1 MVSVPKSY
9 PKEPGAERCGDTYKM
24 TAVVNGKIPGTV
36 FGTQFTRNIPPVPIK
51 GTSSLVPV
59 FTSRKNFDESLQRE
73 DGLEDRLEDASRTLF
88 VEDFRFT
95 SKEETALKKLI
106 DNAWELIG
114 RAADEVDQIKGE
126 AFPGAGPGKFDE
138 EHGKKA
144 QGLVEDALKHLRCA
158 EYWTWRVILHGQ
170 ALDEYEAPLGLAAA
184 PKPIFDPPL
193 IGELPPLP
201 PEGEPGEPPKKLAK
215 KKKSNT
221 GLIVFGLG
229 LLVAGAIFLPKIL
242 KKK

>member
-95 SKEETALKKLI
+95 PKEETALKKLI

-138 EHGKKA
+138 EYGKKA

-170 ALDEYEAPLGLAAA
+170 ALDEYEAPLGLSAGPAV
-184 PKPIFDPPL
+184 PIFPAPPESE
-193 IGELPPLP
+193 IPPLP
-201 PEGEPGEPPKKLAK
+201 TPPIPPKKK
-215 KKKSNT
+215 KAAPKKSNT
-221 GLIVFGLG
+221 GWIVAGLG
-229 LLVAGAIFLPKIL
+229 LVVAGVIFLPKIL